1 MKEVFRGALKSGSKS
16 LDAWNGHPHS
26 FWMPEFHELAPA
38 LAQTFAEDGVV
49 FIPNAVEQFWI
60 DRLDS
65 GIQKNV
71 KAPTE
76 RGRIWNRDD
85 QGRTCFYD
93 SQAWREIAEYQDF
106 IEKSPLAS
114 LAAQLLETNR
124 VNFFF
129 DAVFVRTPGAQ
140 FRTPFHQDEP
150 YWSVKGLDTCSIWM
164 PLVPVEKKSA
174 LEFVRGSH
182 RWAQEFRQMNFGD
195 LTSDARDQRREL
207 SGKDYEP
214 FPDIEGH
221 RNDYDILS
229 WQMLPGDCVA
239 FNGRIIHGGSGNLAP
254 DCDLKVFNT
263 QWLGDDIRVCFR
275 EEGMDPDHSSVMR
288 EHDLKHGDRIGTEL
302 YPEFY
307 FD

>member
-1 MKEVFRGALKSGSKS
+1 
-16 LDAWNGHPHS
+16 
-26 FWMPEFHELAPA
+26 MPEFYELTPT
-38 LAQTFAEDGVV
+38 LAETFAEDGVV
-49 FIPNAVEQFWI
+49 FIPKAIDKFWI
-60 DRLDS
+60 DCLDS
-65 GIQKNV
+65 GIQKNINT
-71 KAPTE
+71 PTE

-93 SQAWREIAEYQDF
+93 SQAWREIAEYRDF
-106 IEKSPLAS
+106 IENSPLAS
-114 LAAQLLETNR
+114 VAAQLLSTKR

-164 PLVPVEKKSA
+164 PLVSVEKKSA

-182 RWAQEFRQMNFGD
+182 RWAQEFRQTNFGD
-195 LTSDARDQRREL
+195 LTSDARDQRREP

-214 FPDIEGH
+214 FPDIEG
-221 RNDYDILS
+221 RRDDYDILS
-229 WQMLPGDCVA
+229 WEMSPGDCVA
-239 FNGRIIHGGSGNLAP
+239 FNGRTIHGGSGNLSP
-254 DCDLKVFNT
+254 GCELRIFNT

-275 EEGMDPDHSSVMR
+275 EEGMDPDHSLVMR
-288 EHDLKHGDRIGTEL
+288 EHDLNHGDRIGSDL
-302 YPEFY
+302 YPEFC